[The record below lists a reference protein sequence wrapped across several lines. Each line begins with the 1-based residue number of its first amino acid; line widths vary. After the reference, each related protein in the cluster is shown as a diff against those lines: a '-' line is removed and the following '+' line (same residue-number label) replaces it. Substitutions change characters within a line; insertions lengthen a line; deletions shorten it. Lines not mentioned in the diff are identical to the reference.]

1 MRIIR
6 PLGQSIRTSSISDK
20 SSNQI
25 PKNLV
30 SFLLFMVVAISLSDE
45 VMTLTPVFLPQI
57 NAGDAD
63 QIGDL
68 SHLSSSA
75 AKLEDLEQ
83 EIFEAA
89 QVHRRLCA
97 PRFVRHG
104 AFDVASEI
112 FAVRHLPGDF
122 FSIEETSE
130 GLVLALGD
138 IGGKG
143 LAAGMWV
150 THLIGL
156 IRTHTAANSDPE
168 AIVAGVNR
176 DMFVARLDS
185 RSGILD
191 YCSAGHPPALHLRA
205 NGQLELLSEGGPVL
219 GVVPSAAFDRGS
231 VLMDRGD
238 LLLVCS
244 DGILESFN
252 EAEQEFGAMR
262 LQTELRHAH
271 GGTAESVLFSVLGA
285 VQDFAAPQPLTDDM
299 TLAVVKNNGGR
310 RSAQSLRSSL

>member
-1 MRIIR
+1 
-6 PLGQSIRTSSISDK
+6 
-20 SSNQI
+20 
-25 PKNLV
+25 
-30 SFLLFMVVAISLSDE
+30 
-45 VMTLTPVFLPQI
+45 MTLTPIFLPQI
-57 NAGDAD
+57 NADNTD
-63 QIGDL
+63 QTVDL
-68 SHLSSSA
+68 RPAPSSA
-75 AKLEDLEQ
+75 ERLEEFQ
-83 EIFEAA
+83 QAMFEAA

-97 PRFVRHG
+97 PSLVRHG

-122 FSIEETSE
+122 FCVEETRD

-138 IGGKG
+138 VGGKG

-176 DMFVARLDS
+176 DIARLSPVEPLSTMFVARLDS

-219 GVVPSAAFDRGS
+219 GAVPGAMFDRGS
-231 VLMDRGD
+231 VLMGRDD

-262 LQTELRHAH
+262 LQTELRRAR

-285 VQDFAAPQPLTDDM
+285 VQDFAAPRPLTDDM
-299 TLAVVKNNGGR
+299 TLVVVKNNR
-310 RSAQSLRSSL
+310 WESSGIKL

>member
-1 MRIIR
+1 M
-6 PLGQSIRTSSISDK
+6 
-20 SSNQI
+20 
-25 PKNLV
+25 
-30 SFLLFMVVAISLSDE
+30 
-45 VMTLTPVFLPQI
+45 TPVILPQI
-57 NAGDAD
+57 NADDAD

-68 SHLSSSA
+68 RSSA
-75 AKLEDLEQ
+75 AKLKELNT

-97 PRFVRHG
+97 PRLVRHG

-122 FSIEETSE
+122 FSVEETPE

-176 DMFVARLDS
+176 DIARLSAVEPLSTMFVARLDS

-205 NGQLELLSEGGPVL
+205 NGQLELLSDGGPVL
-219 GVVPSAAFDRGS
+219 GVVPSAQFDRGS

-262 LQTELRHAH
+262 LQTELRRAQ

-299 TLAVVKNNGGR
+299 TLAVIKNNRGG
-310 RSAQSLRSSL
+310 SRSSEFSL

>member
-1 MRIIR
+1 
-6 PLGQSIRTSSISDK
+6 
-20 SSNQI
+20 
-25 PKNLV
+25 
-30 SFLLFMVVAISLSDE
+30 
-45 VMTLTPVFLPQI
+45 MTLTPVFLPQI
-57 NAGDAD
+57 NADDAD
-63 QIGDL
+63 QQSDL
-68 SHLSSSA
+68 RDLHSSA
-75 AKLEDLEQ
+75 AKLESFQQ

-97 PRFVRHG
+97 PRLVRHG

-122 FSIEETSE
+122 FSVEETPE

-176 DMFVARLDS
+176 DIARLSAVEPLSTMFVARLDS

-205 NGQLELLSEGGPVL
+205 NGQLELLSDGGPVL
-219 GVVPSAAFDRGS
+219 GVVPSALFDRGS

-262 LQTELRHAH
+262 LQTELRRAQ

-299 TLAVVKNNGGR
+299 TLAVVKHNGGR
-310 RSAQSLRSSL
+310 RSEFKV

>member
-1 MRIIR
+1 M
-6 PLGQSIRTSSISDK
+6 
-20 SSNQI
+20 
-25 PKNLV
+25 
-30 SFLLFMVVAISLSDE
+30 
-45 VMTLTPVFLPQI
+45 TPVISQAALEPELRVK
-57 NAGDAD
+57 D
-63 QIGDL
+63 Q
-68 SHLSSSA
+68 A
-75 AKLEDLEQ
+75 RKLENLQQAYAELNTA
-83 EIFEAA
+83 IFEAA

-97 PRFVRHG
+97 PRLVRHG

-122 FSIEETSE
+122 FCVEETHE
-130 GLVLALGD
+130 GLVFALGD
-138 IGGKG
+138 VGGKG

-168 AIVAGVNR
+168 AIVTGVNR
-176 DMFVARLDS
+176 DIARLAPIEPLSSVFVARLDS

-191 YCSAGHPPALHLRA
+191 YCSAGHPPALHLCA

-219 GVVPSAAFDRGS
+219 GAVTTASFDRGS
-231 VLMDRGD
+231 VPMDRDD

-262 LQTELRHAH
+262 LQTEMRRAQ

-285 VQDFAAPQPLTDDM
+285 VQDFAAPRPLTDDM
-299 TLAVVKNNGGR
+299 TLVVIKNNESVFPQR
-310 RSAQSLRSSL
+310 RKGAKRTF

>member
-1 MRIIR
+1 MSTQIADLRQPR
-6 PLGQSIRTSSISDK
+6 SSE
-20 SSNQI
+20 
-25 PKNLV
+25 
-30 SFLLFMVVAISLSDE
+30 AE
-45 VMTLTPVFLPQI
+45 ATLE
-57 NAGDAD
+57 
-63 QIGDL
+63 
-68 SHLSSSA
+68 
-75 AKLEDLEQ
+75 KLQHDYAELNTA
-83 EIFEAA
+83 IFEAA

-97 PRFVRHG
+97 PRLVRHG

-122 FSIEETSE
+122 FSVEETRE

-156 IRTHTAANSDPE
+156 LRTHTAANSDPE
-168 AIVAGVNR
+168 AIVAHVNR
-176 DMFVARLDS
+176 DIARLSAVEPLSSLFVARIDS
-185 RSGILD
+185 RTDVLD
-191 YCSAGHPPALHLRA
+191 YCSAGHPPALLLHT
-205 NGQLELLSEGGPVL
+205 NGQLELLSNGGPVL
-219 GVVPSAAFDRGS
+219 GVVESALFDRGS
-231 VLMDRGD
+231 VQMDGGD

-262 LQTELRHAH
+262 LQNELRRAQ

-285 VQDFAAPQPLTDDM
+285 VQDFAAPHPLTDDM
-299 TLAVVKNNGGR
+299 TLVVIKNNGEISRKG
-310 RSAQSLRSSL
+310 AKIVL

>member
-1 MRIIR
+1 M
-6 PLGQSIRTSSISDK
+6 
-20 SSNQI
+20 
-25 PKNLV
+25 
-30 SFLLFMVVAISLSDE
+30 
-45 VMTLTPVFLPQI
+45 TPVILPQI

-63 QIGDL
+63 QQLDL
-68 SHLSSSA
+68 RSSA
-75 AKLEDLEQ
+75 AKLEELEQ
-83 EIFEAA
+83 AMFEAA

-97 PRFVRHG
+97 PRLVRYG
-104 AFDVASEI
+104 GFDVASEI

-122 FSIEETSE
+122 FSLEETPE

-176 DMFVARLDS
+176 DIARLSGVEPLSTMFVARLDS

-205 NGQLELLSEGGPVL
+205 NGQLELLSDGGPVL
-219 GVVPSAAFDRGS
+219 GVVPSAQFDRGS

-262 LQTELRHAH
+262 LQTELRRAQ

-299 TLAVVKNNGGR
+299 TLAVVKNSGGR
-310 RSAQSLRSSL
+310 RSEFKI

>member
-1 MRIIR
+1 MT
-6 PLGQSIRTSSISDK
+6 PLF
-20 SSNQI
+20 
-25 PKNLV
+25 V
-30 SFLLFMVVAISLSDE
+30 
-45 VMTLTPVFLPQI
+45 PQT
-57 NAGDAD
+57 NADDAD
-63 QIGDL
+63 QQLDL
-68 SHLSSSA
+68 RSSA
-75 AKLEDLEQ
+75 AKLEELEQ
-83 EIFEAA
+83 AMFEAA
-89 QVHRRLCA
+89 QIHRRLCA
-97 PRFVRHG
+97 PRLVRHG

-122 FSIEETSE
+122 FSVEETPD
-130 GLVLALGD
+130 GLVFALGD

-156 IRTHTAANSDPE
+156 IRTYTAANSDPE

-176 DMFVARLDS
+176 DIARLSAVEPLSTMFVARLDS

-205 NGQLELLSEGGPVL
+205 NGQLELLSDGGPVL
-219 GVVPSAAFDRGS
+219 GVVPSVSFDRGS

-252 EAEQEFGAMR
+252 AAEQEFGAMR
-262 LQTELRHAH
+262 LQTELRRAQ

-299 TLAVVKNNGGR
+299 TLAVVKNNGG
-310 RSAQSLRSSL
+310 AKFRSSEFKV